1 MRWRRARS
9 RPPTGRPVIKVTEP
23 AARGA
28 YLGDIPAALL
38 ESPMKKNVGSADKIV
53 RIVLGLGLLSLLFL
67 LEAPMKYFGLIGLV
81 PLLTSLMGWCPLY
94 TLLGVNTC
102 KVKA

>member
-1 MRWRRARS
+1 
-9 RPPTGRPVIKVTEP
+9 
-23 AARGA
+23 
-28 YLGDIPAALL
+28 
-38 ESPMKKNVGSADKIV
+38 MKKNVGSADKIV
-53 RIVLGLGLLSLLFL
+53 RIVLGFGLLSLLFL

-94 TLLGVNTC
+94 TLLGLNTC

>member
-1 MRWRRARS
+1 M
-9 RPPTGRPVIKVTEP
+9 T
-23 AARGA
+23 
-28 YLGDIPAALL
+28 
-38 ESPMKKNVGSADKIV
+38 KNVGFADKIV

-67 LEAPMKYFGLIGLV
+67 LEAPMKYLGLIGLV

>member
-1 MRWRRARS
+1 MQ
-9 RPPTGRPVIKVTEP
+9 
-23 AARGA
+23 
-28 YLGDIPAALL
+28 
-38 ESPMKKNVGSADKIV
+38 KNVGSVDKIV

-67 LEAPMKYFGLIGLV
+67 LEAPMKYLGLIGIV

-102 KVKA
+102 RVKA